1 MFLLQKGLLMTILYC
16 YLLLINALG
25 FIFML
30 LDKQRAVKNMWRIPE
45 RILLLIAFLG
55 GSVGSLMGMRLIHHK
70 TNKPLFSIGIPILC
84 CLHILMLVLI
94 HAKI

>member
-1 MFLLQKGLLMTILYC
+1 MTILYC

-45 RILLLIAFLG
+45 RILLLIPILG

-70 TNKPLFSIGIPILC
+70 VNKPLFSIVVPLLC
-84 CLHILMLVLI
+84 CLHILMLVLL
-94 HAKI
+94 HSKF